1 MIRLNNLRDFLVRKK
16 MGSSFRRDSS
26 IFHQFP
32 NLIKG
37 DLMIRFRCL
46 NNLRDCLARKKM
58 EKNLNPIQGI
68 CLIALKDPFWNNTKK
83 NWKLS
88 TMSECTIF
96 YQTQQHQPS
105 MNLITCSKCKK
116 QDPSWHRSFTREYWR
131 DKFSCRWSANN
142 IVEFL

>member
-1 MIRLNNLRDFLVRKK
+1 
-16 MGSSFRRDSS
+16 
-26 IFHQFP
+26 
-32 NLIKG
+32 
-37 DLMIRFRCL
+37 MIRFRCL

-96 YQTQQHQPS
+96 YLTQQHQPS

-116 QDPSWHRSFTREYWR
+116 QDPSWHRFFTREYWI
-131 DKFSCRWSANN
+131 DKFSCQRPANKMVSYLWKNCICWNNHSYEANLFIYEIISAIISKIFSYN
-142 IVEFL
+142 